1 MTRPL
6 NRLGVASSSILRRG
20 KPVDSGGKEPV
31 PINFLDTT
39 NTAPNTYLACIYD
52 ALLGIDNALCGR
64 PAIKRITGLWVGTV
78 VTATLLA
85 CCGGGGGGGT
95 TPDTSAPT
103 TTAFPSGGIYG
114 ALQTVT
120 LTANES
126 ATIYYSTDGNDPIP
140 GSANTTSG
148 ESPATGIVI
157 AGGTTTLKYFAVD
170 QAQNQELVHTQ
181 TYVVDLVSPT
191 VTVTSGAP
199 GAMGLLGNQDITWQT
214 DEAGAYVV
222 ELGGTGTPGTGT
234 VLSAGSVAAAS
245 PVPQNVN
252 GAQLTYG
259 VATPLWVYVTDGVG
273 HTGSTSVGLT
283 LKPMV
288 PIAAGGELAQ
298 IAILPSG
305 L

>member
-199 GAMGLLGNQDITWQT
+199 GSMGLLGTQDITWQT

-222 ELGGTGTPGTGT
+222 ELGGTGTPPARARYFPPVRSPRHRRSRRTST
-234 VLSAGSVAAAS
+234 VRSSRTAL
-245 PVPQNVN
+245 PPRC
-252 GAQLTYG
+252 
-259 VATPLWVYVTDGVG
+259 
-273 HTGSTSVGLT
+273 GSTSPMGWAIPVPLRWASPSNRWFRSPPVGN
-283 LKPMV
+283 
-288 PIAAGGELAQ
+288 
-298 IAILPSG
+298 
-305 L
+305 